1 MMGSAEWEQGRDYV
15 RALLSTQVEP
25 IRRSH
30 PMFAKGVI
38 TAMAELAI
46 QDDQQLQDFTYRLF
60 DSLDEILGIDFTS
73 DEQMATVD
81 SVERLYSGSGRGVQ
95 SSYTTILSILC
106 KLRLPAGAH
115 LMDLGSGFGRVGLTA
130 GLWRDDIQFTGY
142 EFVGH
147 RVQASNQAARLMGI
161 ESRVR
166 FVQQDLAVPDFKIPI
181 ADVYYMYD
189 PFCVDTFRLV
199 AGRLNQIAAE
209 IPVAVVTK
217 GDAGRLFLSQ
227 MTPGRW
233 HEPEFYDY
241 GNLLLIRGREIT
253 RLENLTAHDHSID
266 R

>member
-15 RALLSTQVEP
+15 RALLSAQVEP
-25 IRRSH
+25 LRRSQ

-46 QDDQQLQDFTYRLF
+46 QNDQQLQDFTYRLF
-60 DSLDEILGIDFTS
+60 DSLDEILGIDFTA
-73 DEQMATVD
+73 DEKMPTPD
-81 SVERLYSGSGRGVQ
+81 SVERLYAGSGRGVQ
-95 SSYTTILSILC
+95 SSYMTILSILG
-106 KLRLPAGAH
+106 KLRLPVGAH

-147 RVQASNQAARLMGI
+147 RVEASNQAAKLMGI
-161 ESRVR
+161 DSRVR
-166 FVQQDLAVPDFKIPI
+166 FVQKDLAMPDFKIPK

-189 PFCVDTFRLV
+189 PFCVDTFRRV

-209 IPVAVVTK
+209 VPVTVVTK
-217 GDAGRLFLSQ
+217 GDAGRLFISQ
-227 MTPGRW
+227 ATPGLW
-233 HEPEFYDY
+233 HDPELYDY
-241 GNLLLIRGREIT
+241 GNLLLIRRREIT
-253 RLENLTAHDHSID
+253 RPENLKAHDHSID